1 MNQFTR
7 TCMLLGETAL
17 KKIHNSKVAI
27 FGMGGVGSHVAESL
41 ARVGI
46 GTLILIDNDT
56 VDITNIN
63 RQIIALH
70 STVGQDKV
78 AVMKNRILD
87 INPTAEVVIHKIFYS
102 KNSGQGIID
111 SCDYVVDA
119 IDSIS
124 SKLALA
130 DECNK
135 KNIPIISCMGTG
147 NKLNPNLFE
156 ITDIFKTSVC
166 PICRVMRQELKKCNI
181 KSLKVVYSKEQPTR
195 PIEDMSISCR
205 TNCICPPGAAHKCTE
220 RRDIP
225 GSTAF
230 VPSVVGLIIAGEV
243 IKDLAKTK

>member
-135 KNIPIISCMGTG
+135 KNILIISCMGTG

-181 KSLKVVYSKEQPTR
+181 KSLKVVYSKEEPLK
-195 PIEDMSISCR
+195 PKNNDF
-205 TNCICPPGAAHKCTE
+205 CTE
-220 RRDIP
+220 TTSNKRQTP
-225 GSTAF
+225 GSMPF
-230 VPSVVGLIIAGEV
+230 VPAVAGFIIASEV
-243 IKDLAKTK
+243 VKDICQNWNKNDQT

>member
-111 SCDYVVDA
+111 S
-119 IDSIS
+119 

-181 KSLKVVYSKEQPTR
+181 KSLKVVYSKEEPLK
-195 PIEDMSISCR
+195 PKNNDF
-205 TNCICPPGAAHKCTE
+205 CTE
-220 RRDIP
+220 TTSNKRQTP
-225 GSTAF
+225 GSMPF
-230 VPSVVGLIIAGEV
+230 VPAVAGFIIASEV
-243 IKDLAKTK
+243 VKDICQN

>member
-181 KSLKVVYSKEQPTR
+181 KSLKVVYSKEQPIR

>member
-7 TCMLLGETAL
+7 INMLLGADAL
-17 KKIHNSKVAI
+17 KKFHNAKVAI
-27 FGMGGVGSHVAESL
+27 FGLGGVGSHIAESL

-78 AVMKNRILD
+78 TVAKNRILD
-87 INPTAEVVIHKIFYS
+87 INPNAKVITHKIFYS
-102 KNSGQGIID
+102 KDSDQSIID
-111 SCDYVVDA
+111 SCDYVADA

-124 SKLALA
+124 SKLTLVE
-130 DECNK
+130 ECNK

-156 ITDIFKTSVC
+156 VADIFKTSVC
-166 PICRVMRQELKKCNI
+166 PVCRVMRHELKKRNI
-181 KSLKVVYSKEQPTR
+181 NALKVVYSKEEPLKPQ
-195 PIEDMSISCR
+195 
-205 TNCICPPGAAHKCTE
+205 NNGICSESNSNKRQT
-220 RRDIP
+220 P
-225 GSTAF
+225 GSMPF
-230 VPSVVGLIIAGEV
+230 VPAVAGFIIASEIV
-243 IKDLAKTK
+243 KDIMSK

>member
-147 NKLNPNLFE
+147 NKLNPNL
-156 ITDIFKTSVC
+156 
-166 PICRVMRQELKKCNI
+166 
-181 KSLKVVYSKEQPTR
+181 
-195 PIEDMSISCR
+195 
-205 TNCICPPGAAHKCTE
+205 
-220 RRDIP
+220 
-225 GSTAF
+225 
-230 VPSVVGLIIAGEV
+230 
-243 IKDLAKTK
+243 

>member
-87 INPTAEVVIHKIFYS
+87 INQI
-102 KNSGQGIID
+102 G
-111 SCDYVVDA
+111 
-119 IDSIS
+119 
-124 SKLALA
+124 
-130 DECNK
+130 
-135 KNIPIISCMGTG
+135 
-147 NKLNPNLFE
+147 
-156 ITDIFKTSVC
+156 
-166 PICRVMRQELKKCNI
+166 R
-181 KSLKVVYSKEQPTR
+181 
-195 PIEDMSISCR
+195 
-205 TNCICPPGAAHKCTE
+205 AH
-220 RRDIP
+220 
-225 GSTAF
+225 
-230 VPSVVGLIIAGEV
+230 V
-243 IKDLAKTK
+243 

>member
-1 MNQFTR
+1 M
-7 TCMLLGETAL
+7 
-17 KKIHNSKVAI
+17 
-27 FGMGGVGSHVAESL
+27 
-41 ARVGI
+41 
-46 GTLILIDNDT
+46 
-56 VDITNIN
+56 
-63 RQIIALH
+63 H

-181 KSLKVVYSKEQPTR
+181 KSLKVVYSKEEPLK
-195 PIEDMSISCR
+195 PKNNDF
-205 TNCICPPGAAHKCTE
+205 CTE
-220 RRDIP
+220 TTSNKRQTP
-225 GSTAF
+225 GSMPF
-230 VPSVVGLIIAGEV
+230 VPAVAGFIIASEV
-243 IKDLAKTK
+243 VKDICQN

>member
-181 KSLKVVYSKEQPTR
+181 KSFIQKKNHLSLKITTFVLKPLPT
-195 PIEDMSISCR
+195 
-205 TNCICPPGAAHKCTE
+205 NVKHQ
-220 RRDIP
+220 
-225 GSTAF
+225 
-230 VPSVVGLIIAGEV
+230 EV
-243 IKDLAKTK
+243 CHLSQQLPVS